1 MQTNLHPMFKNTAV
15 GDEAEAILRS
25 CVHCGF
31 CNATCPTYQELG
43 DERDGPRGRIY
54 LIKQLLETGEATE
67 KTRTHMDR
75 CLTCR
80 SCETTCPS
88 GVEYGRLADIGK
100 EIIERQQTRPFA
112 EQIMRWGLR
121 HILPYRQRFTALLR
135 LGQWLRPLMPAM
147 VKEKIPSRVHLLR
160 WPPARHS
167 RRMLVL
173 AGCTQPGTTPNT
185 NIAAAR
191 VLDQLGVSLIELP
204 KAGCCGAVSHHLS
217 EHDEGLGFVRANIDI
232 WWPAIEQGAEAIVVT
247 ASGCGT
253 MVKDYGKLLKS
264 DALYADKARRVSD
277 IARDLSEVISVGD
290 IEKLKFKTDGLKTA
304 IHCPCSLQHGL
315 QLPDHVDRL
324 LEKAGIDIAKTVDKH
339 LCCGSAGTYSLLQ
352 PAMSSNLL
360 DNKLEALTVDSPD
373 RIVTANVGCQLHLA
387 TRSQVPVQHW
397 IELLEQGM
405 SSHLK

>member
-1 MQTNLHPMFKNTAV
+1 
-15 GDEAEAILRS
+15 
-25 CVHCGF
+25 
-31 CNATCPTYQELG
+31 
-43 DERDGPRGRIY
+43 
-54 LIKQLLETGEATE
+54 
-67 KTRTHMDR
+67 
-75 CLTCR
+75 
-80 SCETTCPS
+80 
-88 GVEYGRLADIGK
+88 
-100 EIIERQQTRPFA
+100 
-112 EQIMRWGLR
+112 
-121 HILPYRQRFTALLR
+121 
-135 LGQWLRPLMPAM
+135 
-147 VKEKIPSRVHLLR
+147 
-160 WPPARHS
+160 
-167 RRMLVL
+167 
-173 AGCTQPGTTPNT
+173 
-185 NIAAAR
+185 
-191 VLDQLGVSLIELP
+191 
-204 KAGCCGAVSHHLS
+204 
-217 EHDEGLGFVRANIDI
+217 
-232 WWPAIEQGAEAIVVT
+232 
-247 ASGCGT
+247 

-264 DALYADKARRVSD
+264 DAMYADKARRVSD

-352 PAMSSNLL
+352 PVMSSNLL

>member
-1 MQTNLHPMFKNTAV
+1 
-15 GDEAEAILRS
+15 
-25 CVHCGF
+25 
-31 CNATCPTYQELG
+31 
-43 DERDGPRGRIY
+43 
-54 LIKQLLETGEATE
+54 
-67 KTRTHMDR
+67 
-75 CLTCR
+75 
-80 SCETTCPS
+80 
-88 GVEYGRLADIGK
+88 
-100 EIIERQQTRPFA
+100 
-112 EQIMRWGLR
+112 MRWGLR

-135 LGQWLRPLMPAM
+135 VGQWLRPLMPAKI
-147 VKEKIPSRVHLLR
+147 KEKIPSRVHLLR

-264 DALYADKARRVSD
+264 DAMYADKARRVSD

-352 PAMSSNLL
+352 PVMSSNLL

-405 SSHLK
+405 SSHLND